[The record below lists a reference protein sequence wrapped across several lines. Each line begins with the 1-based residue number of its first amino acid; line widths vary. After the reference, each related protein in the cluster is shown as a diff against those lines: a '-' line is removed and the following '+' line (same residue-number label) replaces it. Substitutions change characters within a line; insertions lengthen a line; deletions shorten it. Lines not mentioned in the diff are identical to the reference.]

1 MNLER
6 ASWVLVVMAVACT
19 RSSPDS
25 SSDREASVAPLASVA
40 PANAEPWNPRGID
53 WQPFDEG
60 LALAKQQNKH
70 VCLVLFT
77 TWCPHCK
84 SYSRVFGD
92 PRLVERAKDFVMIRV
107 NADDNDVVAR
117 RYRPDGGYVP
127 RTFILD
133 ADGNI
138 DAEAVSGNPRYKYF
152 FDESHADSLLHAM
165 NTVR

>member
-1 MNLER
+1 ML
-6 ASWVLVVMAVACT
+6 AACSRT
-19 RSSPDS
+19 SPEQ
-25 SSDREASVAPLASVA
+25 SSDRHATNEASVTPIATQSAKVEA
-40 PANAEPWNPRGID
+40 WNPTGIA

-60 LALAKQQNKH
+60 LALAKKQKKP

-84 SYSRVFGD
+84 NYSRVFGD

-107 NADDNDVVAR
+107 DADANDAVSQ

-133 ADGNI
+133 SDGNI
-138 DAEAVSGNPRYKYF
+138 DAAAISDNPRYKHF
-152 FDESHADSLLHAM
+152 FDEQRADSLLRAMDVALSHAG
-165 NTVR
+165 